1 MKKSWWDAPF
11 EFTGLGFPE
20 LPKNH
25 NEILV
30 NNIVNKYI
38 NKMFKLLKGLEFLFN

>member
-1 MKKSWWDAPF
+1 MKKIWWDVLF
-11 EFTGLGFPE
+11 EFIGFGFLE
-20 LPKNH
+20 LFKNY

-30 NNIVNKYI
+30 NNIVNKNI

>member
-1 MKKSWWDAPF
+1 MKKSWLDAPF

-30 NNIVNKYI
+30 NNIVNKNI